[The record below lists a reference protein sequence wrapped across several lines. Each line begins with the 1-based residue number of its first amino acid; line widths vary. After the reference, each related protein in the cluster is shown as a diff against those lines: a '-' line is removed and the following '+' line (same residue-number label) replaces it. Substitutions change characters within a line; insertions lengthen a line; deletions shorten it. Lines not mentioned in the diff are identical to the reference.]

1 MGVVA
6 QQPLPYPRGSPSRG
20 CRLDRRL
27 QQPATAFHQRH
38 AEPHRLRACP
48 HSAAHHKP
56 RYQTRQGTRGM
67 KPDGDGFADAVLP
80 AQRRARLQ
88 AAPPASRVATAIAAR
103 RAYGPPLTPQ
113 PLRPLTAQSARAG
126 AQPLPARTARRSA
139 HIKIKPLQTKS
150 LRFEGIATRPA
161 ATRGVTPWVSVV

>member
-1 MGVVA
+1 MNPA
-6 QQPLPYPRGSPSRG
+6 EAASPPLSP
-20 CRLDRRL
+20 L
-27 QQPATAFHQRH
+27 
-38 AEPHRLRACP
+38 LRA
-48 HSAAHHKP
+48 A
-56 RYQTRQGTRGM
+56 QGYG
-67 KPDGDGFADAVLP
+67 
-80 AQRRARLQ
+80 

-150 LRFEGIATRPA
+150 LRFQGIASLLILDGGASPHDLCGQENA
-161 ATRGVTPWVSVV
+161 AEEGQRVFVVAGGHSAPLLEPVEAAFNGVALLVDCGL

>member
-1 MGVVA
+1 
-6 QQPLPYPRGSPSRG
+6 
-20 CRLDRRL
+20 
-27 QQPATAFHQRH
+27 
-38 AEPHRLRACP
+38 
-48 HSAAHHKP
+48 
-56 RYQTRQGTRGM
+56 M

-88 AAPPASRVATAIAAR
+88 AAPPASRVATATR
-103 RAYGPPLTPQ
+103 SLRDGAYGPPLTPQ

-150 LRFEGIATRPA
+150 LRFTRK
-161 ATRGVTPWVSVV
+161 

>member
-1 MGVVA
+1 META
-6 QQPLPYPRGSPSRG
+6 SPT
-20 CRLDRRL
+20 LFF
-27 QQPATAFHQRH
+27 PPTA
-38 AEPHRLRACP
+38 APG
-48 HSAAHHKP
+48 
-56 RYQTRQGTRGM
+56 YG
-67 KPDGDGFADAVLP
+67 
-80 AQRRARLQ
+80 

-150 LRFEGIATRPA
+150 LRFQGIATGRPGRDHRQA
-161 ATRGVTPWVSVV
+161 LKRMPLKARFEPPL